1 MEHHIA
7 RSEKHTCE
15 ISQRRDERMCE
26 DNVLTMMVIANGA
39 ISLVVLYLVAPLYDL
54 KGRLAMLINTIKS
67 HDRRIQSIE
76 DKV

>member
-1 MEHHIA
+1 
-7 RSEKHTCE
+7 
-15 ISQRRDERMCE
+15 MCE